1 MSIFTQMILEFK
13 HTEIINRIL
22 LDKLFYIVNK
32 RDMPL

>member
-1 MSIFTQMILEFK
+1 MSKFTQMILKFK
-13 HTEIINRIL
+13 YAELINRIL